1 VKTMPLKKKRNT
13 KKILIW
19 IAIIILVA
27 LMVMYFSPTQTTIE
41 LELYP

>member
-1 VKTMPLKKKRNT
+1 MPLKKKKTNA

-19 IAIIILVA
+19 LVIIVLIAFMI
-27 LMVMYFSPTQTTIE
+27 MYFAPTQTTIE

>member
-1 VKTMPLKKKRNT
+1 MPLKKKTNT

-19 IAIIILVA
+19 LGIIILVVF
-27 LMVMYFSPTQTTIE
+27 MIMYFEPVRTTIE

>member
-1 VKTMPLKKKRNT
+1 MPLKKKTNT

-19 IAIIILVA
+19 ILIIILIA
-27 LMVMYFSPTQTTIE
+27 FMIMYFAPTQTTIE

>member
-1 VKTMPLKKKRNT
+1 MPLKKKTNT

-19 IAIIILVA
+19 LGIIVLVIF
-27 LMVMYFSPTQTTIE
+27 MIMYFAPTQTTIE

>member
-1 VKTMPLKKKRNT
+1 MPLKKKTNT

-19 IAIIILVA
+19 IGIIILA
-27 LMVMYFSPTQTTIE
+27 TFMLMYFEPTTTPIE

>member
-1 VKTMPLKKKRNT
+1 MPLKKKKTNA

-19 IAIIILVA
+19 LVVIVLIAFMI
-27 LMVMYFSPTQTTIE
+27 MYFAPTQTTIE

>member
-1 VKTMPLKKKRNT
+1 MPLKKKTNT

-19 IAIIILVA
+19 IGIIILVA
-27 LMVMYFSPTQTTIE
+27 FMIMYFEPTTTPIE

>member
-1 VKTMPLKKKRNT
+1 MPLKKKSNT

-19 IAIIILVA
+19 IFIIILIA
-27 LMVMYFSPTQTTIE
+27 FMIMYFAPTQTTIE

>member
-1 VKTMPLKKKRNT
+1 MPLKKKTNT

-19 IAIIILVA
+19 MLIIILIA
-27 LMVMYFSPTQTTIE
+27 FMIMYFAPTQTTIE

>member
-1 VKTMPLKKKRNT
+1 MPLKKKTNT

-19 IAIIILVA
+19 LGIIILII
-27 LMVMYFSPTQTTIE
+27 LMIMYFSPTQTTIE

>member
-1 VKTMPLKKKRNT
+1 MPLKKKTNT

-19 IAIIILVA
+19 LCIIVLV
-27 LMVMYFSPTQTTIE
+27 LFMIMYFEPTTTPIE

>member
-1 VKTMPLKKKRNT
+1 MPLKRKTNT

-19 IAIIILVA
+19 AGLIILIA
-27 LMVMYFSPTQTTIE
+27 FMLMYFSPTQTPIE

>member
-1 VKTMPLKKKRNT
+1 MPLKKKTNT

-19 IAIIILVA
+19 LGIIVLVVF
-27 LMVMYFSPTQTTIE
+27 MVMYFSPTQTTIE

>member
-1 VKTMPLKKKRNT
+1 MPLRKKTNT

-19 IAIIILVA
+19 LGIIILVA
-27 LMVMYFSPTQTTIE
+27 FMVMYFAPTQTPIE

>member
-1 VKTMPLKKKRNT
+1 MPLKKKTNT

-19 IAIIILVA
+19 LGIIIIIA
-27 LMVMYFSPTQTTIE
+27 FMIMYFAPIQTTIE